1 MVSMPI
7 SFSRRAGA
15 FAILP
20 FVLGLGTSMA
30 QPREPGRAMA
40 ANAASEIWSGCS
52 GGYCIDWTTT
62 DITAAKAGTSS
73 GALALSSEL
82 RSAFNR
88 DEAELRSDR
97 ATSISPQAAPA
108 ESDACTREVN
118 TTLLSVVGPVLSIR
132 NTEMTTCRAE
142 AHPAGETR
150 IIAVDLAKAAP
161 QGASGAELNPVPL
174 TDYVPA
180 NAILSALRKDS
191 LVQKVLK
198 ATGSSPATLDQ
209 LVDDLASAPPVLE
222 DGRCYSFP
230 DDLLTRFTFHSIKND
245 QVAVR
250 IGLPGAGP
258 CRENLTM
265 IGIQVPAPRHL
276 MSALRLAAS
285 RKEGFLN
292 KDAQAVA
299 KGQKTTVT
307 FRTKE

>member
-1 MVSMPI
+1 MTL
-7 SFSRRAGA
+7 SFSCRACA
-15 FAILP
+15 FALLP
-20 FVLGLGTSMA
+20 LVLGLGTPVA
-30 QPREPGRAMA
+30 QPREP
-40 ANAASEIWSGCS
+40 NAAIEDSATTEIWNGCS

-62 DITAAKAGTSS
+62 DVTAARAGTSS
-73 GALALSSEL
+73 GALVLSSEL
-82 RSAFNR
+82 RRAFAR

-97 ATSISPQAAPA
+97 ATSISPQTAPVD
-108 ESDACTREVN
+108 SDACTREVN
-118 TTLLSVVGPVLSIR
+118 TTLLSVVGSVLSIR
-132 NTEMTTCRAE
+132 NTEITTCRAE

-161 QGASGAELNPVPL
+161 QASSDAELNPVPL

-180 NAILSALRKDS
+180 NAVLSTLRKDP
-191 LVQKVLK
+191 LVRKALK
-198 ATGSSPATLDQ
+198 ATGSSPATLNQ

-265 IGIQVPAPRHL
+265 IGILVPAPPRL

-307 FRTKE
+307 FRTKG